1 MKIDELIRDLKHTV
15 LHLPWSEIRK
25 DVDEVVGRAVA
36 TLEAQQGRIAE
47 LEAELKE
54 ERYRH
59 DRVQDFEVAEAQELA
74 KLREERRWIP
84 VGERLPDLVPCGAGT
99 AYSEAVNILTS
110 ERKVLTAIWDGIDFV
125 ADAGFFGGADG
136 VVITHWTPVLLP
148 LPEPP
153 EEAT

>member
-25 DVDEVVGRAVA
+25 DADEVVDRVVA
-36 TLEAQQGRIAE
+36 ALEAQQARIAE

-84 VGERLPDLVPCGAGT
+84 VGERLPEDNARVLVWLTDIVGAYT
-99 AYSEAVNILTS
+99 
-110 ERKVLTAIWDGIDFV
+110 KIDTDRINYNRWV
-125 ADAGFFGGADG
+125 RWGQY
-136 VVITHWTPVLLP
+136 VTHWMP

-153 EEAT
+153 EVDG

>member
-25 DVDEVVGRAVA
+25 GADEVVDRVA
-36 TLEAQQGRIAE
+36 QALEAQQARIAE
-47 LEAELKE
+47 LEAELAD

-110 ERKVLTAIWDGIDFV
+110 GRKVLTAIWNGSRFLCD
-125 ADAGFFGGADG
+125 ADYWEAWGEK
-136 VVITHWTPVLLP
+136 ITHWTPVLLP

-153 EEAT
+153 EVDD